1 MSRTAS
7 FNPIGFLRFLR
18 SQGRFSCTVYPSP
31 LTGLRFP
38 AQGVTCADAEVPS
51 LLYYDKSGTVRAAGA
66 EVLAQDIVETALME
80 GWTKAEWYVA
90 N

>member
-1 MSRTAS
+1 MPFPTP
-7 FNPIGFLRFLR
+7 N
-18 SQGRFSCTVYPSP
+18 RFS
-31 LTGLRFP
+31 LIFHRFP
-38 AQGVTCADAEVPS
+38 AQGIARADSKVPS
-51 LLYYDKSGTVRAAGA
+51 ILYYDKAGIARAVGA